1 MIAIITPDR
10 GDRPEFLDHC
20 RYQVQ
25 RQTVKYLHH
34 FVIDFAPLEGVV
46 DIVPRIKE
54 GLKQAAENGFRYVMI
69 FENDDYYPDNY
80 VEKMQRFL
88 MSSHA
93 LVGLD
98 ETMYY
103 SLQQKGYRS
112 FYHKERSSLF
122 TTGLSIKEMR
132 TYRWPEDEM
141 LYFDRHLWAS
151 NLSRKTVKLCEPP
164 IGIKHGAGFCPGN
177 YHNGICNGKQVKDL
191 HKDPGLHWLRRHVR
205 PESFDFYYSLI
216 LKQNG

>member
-98 ETMYY
+98 ETMA
-103 SLQQKGYRS
+103 
-112 FYHKERSSLF
+112 
-122 TTGLSIKEMR
+122 I
-132 TYRWPEDEM
+132 
-141 LYFDRHLWAS
+141 
-151 NLSRKTVKLCEPP
+151 
-164 IGIKHGAGFCPGN
+164 IAG
-177 YHNGICNGKQVKDL
+177 
-191 HKDPGLHWLRRHVR
+191 
-205 PESFDFYYSLI
+205 
-216 LKQNG
+216 